1 MAQEDKGHGTFT
13 VLSFVN
19 SINNKLA
26 EVVERLIVSQSA
38 KGISLSWLVRYRTKK
53 NFKGTS

>member
-1 MAQEDKGHGTFT
+1 

-26 EVVERLIVSQSA
+26 EVLERLIVSQSA
-38 KGISLSWLVRYRTKK
+38 KCISLSWLVMFRNKK
-53 NFKGTS
+53 DFKGTS